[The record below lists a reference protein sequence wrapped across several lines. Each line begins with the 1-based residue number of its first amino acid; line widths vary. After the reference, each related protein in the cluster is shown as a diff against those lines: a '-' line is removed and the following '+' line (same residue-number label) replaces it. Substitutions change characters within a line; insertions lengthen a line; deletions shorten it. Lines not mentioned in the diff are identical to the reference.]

1 MYINK
6 SIHLREPSTLSF
18 ARDKTSFVSPYS
30 SPYANNLNVMDRNFY
45 RRFYRI
51 WRLYSVPL
59 AFTSLVFWYPCTAMR
74 GQEVGIIGA
83 PLVPSSLH
91 TREQQPGTAALS
103 SPTILIW
110 RSDLLPRSSFR
121 VQAQWI
127 WRCII
132 WNIGDPPALKPTRNL
147 ITVRLPRYFSPWRP
161 LIPGLLVSVG
171 RNIFSPLAPELSVSV
186 LVTGLNK

>member
-1 MYINK
+1 MNNSGENMGSARYIYMYINK

-18 ARDKTSFVSPYS
+18 ARDKTPFVSPYS

-59 AFTSLVFWYPCTAMR
+59 ACTSLVFWYPCAAMR

-83 PLVPSSLH
+83 PLPSLH

-103 SPTILIW
+103 SATCLI
-110 RSDLLPRSSFR
+110 
-121 VQAQWI
+121 
-127 WRCII
+127 
-132 WNIGDPPALKPTRNL
+132 
-147 ITVRLPRYFSPWRP
+147 
-161 LIPGLLVSVG
+161 
-171 RNIFSPLAPELSVSV
+171 
-186 LVTGLNK
+186 